1 VVTLRAINEL
11 GNIDVTEEL
20 NRAREAIG
28 NVLSSINSATKALEK
43 TTADSMAH
51 VSPNGVNMMPLC

>member
-1 VVTLRAINEL
+1 MINEI

-28 NVLSSINSATKALEK
+28 NVLNSINSATKALEK
-43 TTADSMAH
+43 AMADVTAHAP
-51 VSPNGVNMMPLC
+51 PNGVNMMPLC